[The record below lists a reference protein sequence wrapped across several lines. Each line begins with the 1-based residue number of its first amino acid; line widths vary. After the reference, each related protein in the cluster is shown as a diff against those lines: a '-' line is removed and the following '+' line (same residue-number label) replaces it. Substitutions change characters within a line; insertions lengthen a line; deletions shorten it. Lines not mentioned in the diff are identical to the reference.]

1 MLIKL
6 PTDKN
11 SKTPIGRKLFYSG
24 ITEWSTGQMNQYHL
38 KNNLNSVSFKTGI
51 ESPLSEAQRFFLRVG
66 GSAE

>member
-24 ITEWSTGQMNQYHL
+24 ITERSTDQLH
-38 KNNLNSVSFKTGI
+38 
-51 ESPLSEAQRFFLRVG
+51 A
-66 GSAE
+66 